1 MPNVL
6 LLTGSPRPYGCSSS
20 LAEIVLEGMRE
31 AADIQVERVDTARL
45 ENKYRGCS
53 SCYGCQ
59 PAKFR
64 CMIHDATARLI
75 NRISD
80 FQYIILATPV
90 YFFNIS
96 GQLKACTDRFMALC
110 SYDDQGKVI
119 SPLQKI
125 RLAAV
130 VTSEGD
136 AETSGLEV
144 VELLLKWLSDF
155 TGTAPIPIL
164 HKGNCCRDAG
174 PAVREEELREKAL
187 AFGRSLIQ

>member
-1 MPNVL
+1 MTKVL
-6 LLTGSPRPYGCSSS
+6 LLTGSPRPHGSSSS
-20 LAEIVLEGMRE
+20 LAEFVLDGMRE
-31 AADIQVERVDTARL
+31 AGDITVERVDTARL
-45 ENKYRGCS
+45 ENKHRGCS

-75 NRISD
+75 NRVPE
-80 FQYIILATPV
+80 FQVIVLATPI
-90 YFFNIS
+90 YFFNLS
-96 GQLKACTDRFMALC
+96 AQLKACTDRFMALC

-136 AETSGLEV
+136 AATSGLEV
-144 VELLLKWLSDF
+144 VQLWLKQLSDF

-164 HKGNCCRDAG
+164 HQGHCGRDAG
-174 PAVREEELREKAL
+174 PTLRDAELRTRAL
-187 AFGRSLIQ
+187 AFGRDLLA